1 MKRRDVI
8 KNLSALPLA
17 GAVLPLDSALDSQ
30 PRRGESAQPRE
41 IDILLKGGHVIDPK
55 NNIDGIM
62 DVAVKDGK
70 IARVERNINSTDVA
84 QIVNATGMYVTPG
97 LIDTHTHVFVG
108 SEQCFADGWLSIP
121 PDYISLKAGITTM
134 VDVGCSGWRNFALF
148 KRNVIDRSSTR
159 VLAFL
164 NIAGDGMKGNELLAV
179 GGVPTEED
187 MNDMSAQM
195 TANAIRQHSGIIVGV
210 KVGHFRNPIWTPFD
224 RALEAC
230 EIANVPLFL
239 ECNLPQWPLDEIL
252 KRLRK
257 GDIYAHTFFSGAKG
271 VLDENGILK
280 DSVIQARNKGVL
292 FDLGHGN
299 GMFHFDIAIKAL
311 AQGFK
316 PDTFG
321 SDLHRPSVMGSMRS
335 MIETMSKFLNM
346 GMSISEIINIATWS
360 SAQAIGRPDL
370 GNLSV
375 GSEAD
380 IAVINERKG
389 NFGFLDT
396 RNQRLQA
403 DRRLD
408 AEMTIRAGR
417 IVWDLNGMA
426 GSNL

>member
-1 MKRRDVI
+1 MKRREVI

-17 GAVLPLDSALDSQ
+17 GAVLPIDSVLDSQ
-30 PRRGESAQPRE
+30 PRRGDAVQPRE

-62 DVAVKDGK
+62 DVAIKDGK
-70 IARVERNINSTDVA
+70 IARVEKNINSTDVA
-84 QIVNATGMYVTPG
+84 QTVDAKGLYVTPG
-97 LIDTHTHVFVG
+97 LIDTHTHVFAG
-108 SEQCFADGWLSIP
+108 TDYCFANGWLSVS
-121 PDYISLKAGITTM
+121 PDYISFKAGITTM

-148 KRNVIDRSSTR
+148 KRSVIDRSSTR
-159 VLAFL
+159 ILAFI
-164 NIAGDGMKGNELLAV
+164 NIAGDGMKGNELIAA

-187 MNDMSAQM
+187 VNDMSAQM
-195 TANAIRQHSGIIVGV
+195 TANVIRQNPEIILGV
-210 KVGHFRNPIWTPFD
+210 KMGHYRRSDWLPLERSI
-224 RALEAC
+224 EAC
-230 EIANVPLFL
+230 ENADVPLFL

-321 SDLHRPSVMGSMRS
+321 SDLHRPSMMGYMRN
-335 MIETMSKFLNM
+335 MLETMSKFLNM
-346 GMSISEIINIATWS
+346 GMSISEIINIATWG
-360 SAQAIGRPDL
+360 SAQVIRRPDL

-380 IAVINERKG
+380 VAVINVRRG

-396 RNQRLQA
+396 RNRRLPS
-403 DRRLD
+403 DRRLE
-408 AEMTIRAGR
+408 AEMTIKAGR
-417 IVWDLNGMA
+417 IVWDFNGLA
-426 GSNL
+426 GSSL